1 MTDRMLRITADDF
14 GMDPLVNAAITE
26 LARTGAI
33 QAASLLTTAAHA
45 EDALAANLPIAV
57 GLHVDLPS
65 AVLATATA
73 DQVVDLIEAQYE
85 WMSVRGHS
93 PTHLDLHT
101 AALYGIGPQ
110 VPRPGGVVGEALTV
124 AARHNLAFRLPR
136 RLPDDVAAAGAHRV
150 LVDRAERFGVALPEA
165 ILTDFRPGQ
174 QVPSDTDLR
183 EHYRALVRQLP
194 PGRSEIFLHPA
205 LAGLSTGLSS
215 ADPQRRKRLWEYRL
229 LASGRLHRDLTEAGV
244 ALVAGRH

>member
-1 MTDRMLRITADDF
+1 MTARMLRITADDF

-57 GLHVDLPS
+57 GLHVDLPP

-85 WMSVRGHS
+85 WMRVRGHS

-124 AARHNLAFRLPR
+124 AARHDLAFRLPR

-165 ILTDFRPGQ
+165 ILTDLRPTAEIRDYADLEEHYLQLAGI
-174 QVPSDTDLR
+174 VPSG
-183 EHYRALVRQLP
+183 H
-194 PGRSEIFLHPA
+194 SEMFLHPT
-205 LAGLSTGLSS
+205 LAGSDLK
-215 ADPQRRKRLWEYRL
+215 QVWEYEL
-229 LASGRLHRDLTEAGV
+229 LRSGRLHQHLRSGGITLA
-244 ALVAGRH
+244 RC